1 MESPKHAKLC
11 FVTVGATASFNAL
24 VLEVLGDPFL
34 EALRLNGYTD
44 LLIQYGQLGEAVFQ
58 EFKRDNET
66 TVKEKYGLNI
76 DGFDFNLAGLKNEIL
91 ATKANPDTNQEEGL
105 VISHAGSGT
114 IMEVLRMGV
123 PLMVVPNPELLH
135 NHQDELAKQ
144 LAVSGYVVH
153 GKLGYGESILLL
165 RLKNLFDHHIETWR
179 SQSHKQ
185 KRSEVACTNGPR
197 ATTENTLGKVSPA

>member
-24 VLEVLGDPFL
+24 VREVLGDPFL

-105 VISHAGSGT
+105 VVSHAGSGT

-153 GKLGYGESILLL
+153 GKLGNLAESVTQAEAFRS
-165 RLKNLFDHHIETWR
+165 RLHEWPPSNNQEHAGKGLAGVMEDE
-179 SQSHKQ
+179 
-185 KRSEVACTNGPR
+185 
-197 ATTENTLGKVSPA
+197 LGFVD